1 MYFPNEIWRNI
12 KNYSLGI
19 EYWKRKFSNSL
30 IEITN
35 IRKYTFYSGVIH
47 HYKGIKMT
55 YLRHKNLKLI
65 EYETY

>member
-19 EYWKRKFSNSL
+19 EYWKRNMKMCFIDIN
-30 IEITN
+30 N

-47 HYKGIKMT
+47 HNKGIKVT